1 MDIIQQHRH
10 QLLLLK
16 DTIQVVRTS
25 PTFLTNLIDLLS
37 VLACMI
43 STDHHMV
50 NDGSSSR
57 DRDYDELIAS
67 HDHNGFPLDR
77 SSCEPVDIKALSQA
91 QIIQQV
97 DESYTRWGYMP
108 LVVAKLP

>member
-1 MDIIQQHRH
+1 MDIIQQHRR
-10 QLLLLK
+10 QLLLPT

-37 VLACMI
+37 VLACML
-43 STDHHMV
+43 STDHHIV
-50 NDGSSSR
+50 NGGRSPS
-57 DRDYDELIAS
+57 DRDYDELVAS

-77 SSCEPVDIKALSQA
+77 SSCEPVDIKALLQA

-97 DESYTRWGYMP
+97 DECYTRWGYMP